1 MSYLYS
7 FILDSS
13 LSDRV
18 YMYIQDHSKSCFSPY
33 YTIQGAFMGKFNL
46 HRGSLQLR
54 VLTLTL
60 LFTLGV

>member
-1 MSYLYS
+1 
-7 FILDSS
+7 
-13 LSDRV
+13 
-18 YMYIQDHSKSCFSPY
+18 MYIQDHSKSCFSPY